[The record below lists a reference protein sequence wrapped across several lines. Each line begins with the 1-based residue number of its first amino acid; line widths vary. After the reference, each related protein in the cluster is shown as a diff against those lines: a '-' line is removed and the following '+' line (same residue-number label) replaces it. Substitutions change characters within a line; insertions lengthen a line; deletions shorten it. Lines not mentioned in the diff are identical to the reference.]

1 MKVHG
6 VLSSSKAAEALRI
19 SRVSVLCF
27 LAAFA
32 FFMSYGGQGVAQPT
46 GKNPVSARALVTP
59 SAVKPKEVDPKQFW
73 KFFETDQKTVVKNG
87 IDKIVF
93 AELKKHNMEPA
104 PLCSDSVFIRRVY
117 FDLIGYPPSFM
128 DTYNFLR
135 DQDKGK
141 RAKLIDSLLEK
152 VDYSDYWTMKWCD
165 FLRVKAE
172 FPINLWPLGAMIYYR
187 WVHESLR
194 TNKPYD
200 VMARELL
207 LGDGSNFRDPTA
219 NFYRAVSPKTPEGT
233 ADAVART
240 FMGVRLASMS
250 GEQRKSM
257 IAFFSRIDIKK
268 SAEWK
273 EEIVYW
279 NRKPLDTPML
289 VFPNGKPVT
298 VGKDEDPREV
308 FADWL
313 VTPNNQIFNFN
324 IVNRIWYWL
333 MSRGIVQE
341 PDDFR
346 AGNPPVYPELL
357 TYLEQELVE
366 HKYDI
371 KYMYKLIMNSHIYQ
385 QSSIARKD
393 FNESEKYFAVF
404 PIHRLDAEVL
414 QDSFIKIFGIK
425 FTYKSEVPEPFTYI
439 PAEVRTVM
447 VYDSGI
453 TNEFLETFAR
463 ANRDTGMLQDRIN
476 RTSQSQQLYFLNS
489 TDMNNWTKRLINQI
503 RSYMPSGGDQ
513 SQAAKQEQLMKVVW
527 MTLLSRMPTTAEM
540 TTLRQV
546 FGANRTW
553 TEDDVHDMI
562 WAVVNTKEFLC
573 QH

>member
-172 FPINLWPLGAMIYYR
+172 FPINLWPVGAMVYYR

-194 TNKPYD
+194 TSKPYD
-200 VMARELL
+200 VMAR
-207 LGDGSNFRDPTA
+207 
-219 NFYRAVSPKTPEGT
+219 
-233 ADAVART
+233 
-240 FMGVRLASMS
+240 
-250 GEQRKSM
+250 
-257 IAFFSRIDIKK
+257 
-268 SAEWK
+268 
-273 EEIVYW
+273 
-279 NRKPLDTPML
+279 
-289 VFPNGKPVT
+289 
-298 VGKDEDPREV
+298 
-308 FADWL
+308 
-313 VTPNNQIFNFN
+313 
-324 IVNRIWYWL
+324 
-333 MSRGIVQE
+333 
-341 PDDFR
+341 
-346 AGNPPVYPELL
+346 
-357 TYLEQELVE
+357 
-366 HKYDI
+366 
-371 KYMYKLIMNSHIYQ
+371 
-385 QSSIARKD
+385 
-393 FNESEKYFAVF
+393 
-404 PIHRLDAEVL
+404 
-414 QDSFIKIFGIK
+414 
-425 FTYKSEVPEPFTYI
+425 
-439 PAEVRTVM
+439 
-447 VYDSGI
+447 
-453 TNEFLETFAR
+453 
-463 ANRDTGMLQDRIN
+463 
-476 RTSQSQQLYFLNS
+476 
-489 TDMNNWTKRLINQI
+489 
-503 RSYMPSGGDQ
+503 
-513 SQAAKQEQLMKVVW
+513 
-527 MTLLSRMPTTAEM
+527 
-540 TTLRQV
+540 
-546 FGANRTW
+546 
-553 TEDDVHDMI
+553 
-562 WAVVNTKEFLC
+562 
-573 QH
+573 